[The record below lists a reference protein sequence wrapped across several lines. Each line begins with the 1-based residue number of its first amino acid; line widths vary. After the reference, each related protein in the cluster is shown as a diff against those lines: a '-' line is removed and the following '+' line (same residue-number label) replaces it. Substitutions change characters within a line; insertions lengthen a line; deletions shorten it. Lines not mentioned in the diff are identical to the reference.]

1 MKYAIFSDIH
11 SNLEAYEAVLSAL
24 KKEGDLKYFCVG
36 DIVGYGA
43 DPAACIEITR
53 RLDPVIVCGNH
64 DWASVELMSMEYFN
78 DYAKKAIL
86 WTASVLGQEDKDYL
100 SSLKL
105 TYTDKDM
112 TLVHG
117 TLMHPEHFEY
127 VFDFDTAYR
136 MMELMAT
143 KIAFIGHSHVPGV
156 FFMEDNNLEY
166 TNGPK
171 IVCPKNKN
179 KSKRCLV
186 NVGSVGQPRDGDW
199 RASFCICDCDTGT
212 IEIRRVEYDVTK
224 AQKKILDAGLPEILA
239 ERLRKGR

>member
-11 SNLEAYEAVLSAL
+11 GNLEAYQAVLGAL
-24 KKEGDLKYFCVG
+24 RKEGELKYFCVG

-43 DPAACIEITR
+43 DPAACIKATK
-53 RLDPVIVCGNH
+53 RLNPVIVCGNH
-64 DWASVELMSMEYFN
+64 DWAAVGLTSMEYFN
-78 DYAKKAIL
+78 DYAKKAAL
-86 WTASVLGQEDKDYL
+86 WTASVLGKEDKDYL

-105 TYTDKDM
+105 TYTDEEM

-117 TLMHPEHFEY
+117 TLMRPGRFEY

-143 KIAFIGHSHVPGV
+143 KIAFIGHSHVPGI
-156 FFMEDNNLEY
+156 FFMEGDNVEY
-166 TNGPK
+166 NSGPK
-171 IVCPKNKN
+171 VKYSKDSQNK
-179 KSKRCLV
+179 KCLV

-199 RASFCICDCDTGT
+199 RASYCVWDKDAGT
-212 IEIRRVEYDVTK
+212 LEIKRVEYDVAK
-224 AQKKILDAGLPEILA
+224 ARKKILDAGLPEILA